1 MDCVETRHERRDTIR
16 RRTLSANQI
25 PCATFGRAPT
35 QSGNP
40 AVVGPCGPVRPV
52 TLRPRLSHGCAMKQ
66 TGKTCFLYDK
76 RIIAA
81 GKSPS
86 QGESCQK
93 TGCYGQIF
101 HTGADR
107 ASGRQ
112 GPRQAAKRQ
121 RAEDAPPVVVG
132 IASDPTDSGTSL
144 WRTPSGCHRQCRA
157 QRVGGKALAGDRY
170 RASAWQEKQKRP
182 STRRPSSGHRRKGA
196 PAPTSPGQPTRP
208 PKGWTK
214 CGVQMAF
221 GDVSL
226 RCRRVRPAG
235 LPPAWR
241 RLLSRDVHVVAGGGP
256 HGHVRGHH
264 GAVPGAHEAH
274 RGGPACGA
282 GCGAGGSAGG
292 GTGGGVTGGGVPSS
306 PT

>member
-107 ASGRQ
+107 AFGRQ

-241 RLLSRDVHVVAGGGP
+241 RLLSRDVHVVAGGG
-256 HGHVRGHH
+256 
-264 GAVPGAHEAH
+264 
-274 RGGPACGA
+274 
-282 GCGAGGSAGG
+282 
-292 GTGGGVTGGGVPSS
+292 VPSS